1 MRTYGAPE
9 ANGDEGIALV
19 AFFVGPTLIVAGWA
33 YATDLLQ
40 VVLVLAGIAVLAAS
54 VYYMIRSRSVG
65 DGG

>member
-54 VYYMIRSRSVG
+54 VYCMIRSRSVG

>member
-19 AFFVGPTLIVAGWA
+19 AFFVGPTLIVTGWA
-33 YATDLLQ
+33 YATDFPQ
-40 VVLVLAGIAVLAAS
+40 VILVLLGIAVLAAS
-54 VYYMIRSRSVG
+54 VYFMIRSRSVG